1 MHNRPH
7 PPRTPVSGE
16 NRYRNNDKHSPT
28 SYRHTHDE
36 LKKTLN
42 ML

>member
-16 NRYRNNDKHSPT
+16 DRYRNNDKHGYTARLRIGIHMT
-28 SYRHTHDE
+28 SKRKH
-36 LKKTLN
+36 
-42 ML
+42 